1 LQRLDENF
9 LFPMDDDTQQDIS
22 LPPLSSDL
30 LSLSGESIQIRD
42 LNDEDIGDEHGS
54 AGLHESLLLSSPEH
68 FPATLVPPTPP
79 TEHEH
84 TLKSL
89 GIGIE
94 EEVRKGE
101 IERSFWPALLGRS
114 SRSSPKSPNAELGTS
129 VSPIET
135 LEDHIISMENWDGK
149 SLQVAPLSPDII
161 SASLSSP
168 KKTVVPKSPSKAMFP
183 TSLGKDLHFFSSN
196 KEYLLNSIRKTTLNI
211 AWQR

>member
-1 LQRLDENF
+1 LQRPDETF
-9 LFPMDDDTQQDIS
+9 LFLMDDDTQQDIS

-30 LSLSGESIQIRD
+30 PSLSGESIQIRD
-42 LNDEDIGDEHGS
+42 LNDEDVGDEHGNT
-54 AGLHESLLLSSPEH
+54 GLHGSLLLSSPEH

-149 SLQVAPLSPDII
+149 SLQVAPLSPDVI